1 MDRAWAGVDI
11 GKGHHHVA
19 VLDADGRGL
28 LSQRVANDEPALARV
43 IEQVTAL
50 AGTVT
55 WAIDLHGSESALLV
69 AMLLGGGQR
78 VVYVPG
84 LVVNRAASSYRGAGK
99 TDAKDAHV
107 IADQAR
113 MRRDLAELHADEEL
127 VVELRM
133 LTARR
138 HDLASDRTGR

>member
-84 LVVNRAASSYRGAGK
+84 LVVNRAASSYRGCRQDRCEGRACDRRPG
-99 TDAKDAHV
+99 AH
-107 IADQAR
+107 APGPGR
-113 MRRDLAELHADEEL
+113 LHADEEL